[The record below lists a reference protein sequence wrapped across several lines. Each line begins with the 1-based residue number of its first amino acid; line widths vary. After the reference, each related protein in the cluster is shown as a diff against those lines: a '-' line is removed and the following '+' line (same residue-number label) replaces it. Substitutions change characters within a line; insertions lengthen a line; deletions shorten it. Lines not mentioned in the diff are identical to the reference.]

1 MSTTGVQSE
10 THRALTALAAM
21 PRQIVR
27 IARGCND
34 LQLHRN
40 PAPGAWSARDI
51 LAHLRACAEVWGRSI
66 DRMITEDQPTIRYIS
81 PRGWIKR
88 TNYLEQSFRDSL
100 RAFSGN
106 TRGLRRSTEFPRAG
120 RLVSWR
126 HLQWSADGGGRDSA
140 GLRQT
145 HSRSRSGTPRPDTS
159 DSRSVTL
166 LLFTLAAG

>member
-100 RAFSGN
+100 RAFSEARVGFVDRLSSLEPAAWS
-106 TRGLRRSTEFPRAG
+106 RGATFSGARTGADATVLGYARRILDHEAVHLDQIRRTLG
-120 RLVSWR
+120 R
-126 HLQWSADGGGRDSA
+126 
-140 GLRQT
+140 
-145 HSRSRSGTPRPDTS
+145 
-159 DSRSVTL
+159 
-166 LLFTLAAG
+166 